1 MTSQTQAEKEVA
13 DMFANAM
20 PALSAAKSARREDTQ
35 QGPVK
40 FHKTGQQKGFRG
52 KGFGGRRQQN
62 ATQSTENQPQMELTE
77 ETMMELLTILTRLS
91 LKHEDI
97 IAAYQADSC
106 FMLYLDTAGDLSITA
121 SLYQVTQ
128 TWQLKKKESPET
140 LTQSLRVTLLTAL
153 FMELRERMNMAL
165 QKDKRATLS
174 KHSWISESDP
184 ATWNY
189 QKWDPTTETA
199 IADTGRTGLPHSEAL
214 TIIQRVLQ
222 LIPATVL
229 IQKFHS
235 TRPQAAGVSKQRV
248 AFHVDDQQQGRTG
261 PGTLWTLPAALRSQR
276 DAADRIPTSSTSS
289 APPTPCADPGTGSIQ
304 PLADG
309 RPDSSEPSEGRRS
322 VRPWPAGPPAS
333 PVLLNPGQ
341 ICYMNAAV
349 ILLHWLVQVAS
360 RDLPSPYG
368 VLQAAFGSLKA
379 GLKLTLTSSLPWHAP
394 YARLVAR
401 GGIRHTCAAG
411 CSSFH

>member
-35 QGPVK
+35 LGPVK

-52 KGFGGRRQQN
+52 KGFGGRRQQH
-62 ATQSTENQPQMELTE
+62 AQSTDNQPQTELTE
-77 ETMMELLTILTRLS
+77 ETMIELLTILTRLS

-128 TWQLKKKESPET
+128 TWQLKKRESPET

-189 QKWDPTTETA
+189 QKWDPTKETA
-199 IADTGRTGLPHSEAL
+199 VADPGRTGLPHSEAL

-235 TRPQAAGVSKQRV
+235 TRPQAAEYQSNVLPFMLMISNRGAQAQELYGLFQQLSDLSAMRLIGSRLRPHRQR
-248 AFHVDDQQQGRTG
+248 R
-261 PGTLWTLPAALRSQR
+261 
-276 DAADRIPTSSTSS
+276 
-289 APPTPCADPGTGSIQ
+289 Q
-304 PLADG
+304 PLALTL
-309 RPDSSEPSEGRRS
+309 E
-322 VRPWPAGPPAS
+322 
-333 PVLLNPGQ
+333 
-341 ICYMNAAV
+341 
-349 ILLHWLVQVAS
+349 
-360 RDLPSPYG
+360 
-368 VLQAAFGSLKA
+368 QAA
-379 GLKLTLTSSLPWHAP
+379 SSLLRTVDLTRRNHQKDED
-394 YARLVAR
+394 L
-401 GGIRHTCAAG
+401 
-411 CSSFH
+411 

>member
-35 QGPVK
+35 QGLVK

-222 LIPATVL
+222 LIAATVL

-235 TRPQAAGVSKQRV
+235 TRPQAAEYQSNVLPFMLMISNRGAQAQELYGLFQQLSDLSAMRLIGSRLRPHRQR
-248 AFHVDDQQQGRTG
+248 R
-261 PGTLWTLPAALRSQR
+261 
-276 DAADRIPTSSTSS
+276 
-289 APPTPCADPGTGSIQ
+289 Q
-304 PLADG
+304 PLALTL
-309 RPDSSEPSEGRRS
+309 E
-322 VRPWPAGPPAS
+322 
-333 PVLLNPGQ
+333 
-341 ICYMNAAV
+341 
-349 ILLHWLVQVAS
+349 
-360 RDLPSPYG
+360 
-368 VLQAAFGSLKA
+368 QAA
-379 GLKLTLTSSLPWHAP
+379 SSLLRTVDQTRRNHQKDED
-394 YARLVAR
+394 L
-401 GGIRHTCAAG
+401 
-411 CSSFH
+411 